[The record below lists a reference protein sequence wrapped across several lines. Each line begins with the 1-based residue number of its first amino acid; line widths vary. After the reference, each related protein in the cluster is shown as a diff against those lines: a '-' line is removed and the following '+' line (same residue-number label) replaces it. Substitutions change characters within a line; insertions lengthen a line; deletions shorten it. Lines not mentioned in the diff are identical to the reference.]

1 MKEDDSSYKRG
12 QDNKQLEI
20 AWFRESE
27 GQSPLSEKMT
37 NVGLGDQR
45 QNLKTERERMTSTG
59 LVTFIKISGLRVR
72 RSGIYFSLPMHL
84 IINGSFVCSG
94 LQFL

>member
-1 MKEDDSSYKRG
+1 MGDVMKEDDSSYKRG

-45 QNLKTERERMTSTG
+45 QNLKTERERMRSTG
-59 LVTFIKISGLRVR
+59 LVTFRKDQWAESGGQESTSHYLC
-72 RSGIYFSLPMHL
+72 I
-84 IINGSFVCSG
+84 
-94 LQFL
+94 